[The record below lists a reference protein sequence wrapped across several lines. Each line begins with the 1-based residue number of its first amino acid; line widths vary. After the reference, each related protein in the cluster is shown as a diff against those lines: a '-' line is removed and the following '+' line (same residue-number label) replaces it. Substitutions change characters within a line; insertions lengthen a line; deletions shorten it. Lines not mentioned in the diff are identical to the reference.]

1 MKNIRSKNIRSIL
14 FFHVKKFWA
23 AAVPASLTLEV
34 VRIAE
39 FGVLPQTYWIRI
51 CIVARSP
58 SDSHAHYGFYYIL
71 KGKEK
76 NICLLIEYPHFGLQI
91 ILWVV
96 SRGGNN
102 IGVKWLPLKQ
112 ARVSVWIS
120 SQAYIPW
127 FWDYI
132 LQSSHSLVFT
142 CQAFLHMAWGG
153 LPTVTF
159 LRLHSTTG
167 CPMGPLFQ
175 EDGDNLRF
183 MSTFFSLPL
192 DPADLSLT
200 PNPGGC
206 GLVFLNHLGVVGM
219 GLSREEV
226 HHMSVWSHPNSH
238 LIQPYPSSKR
248 ETGSERGIDL
258 LKQQG

>member
-1 MKNIRSKNIRSIL
+1 MIHKHIMVFIIFLREKKKKGVCWLSIL
-14 FFHVKKFWA
+14 
-23 AAVPASLTLEV
+23 TL
-34 VRIAE
+34 I
-39 FGVLPQTYWIRI
+39 FKQ
-51 CIVARSP
+51 
-58 SDSHAHYGFYYIL
+58 
-71 KGKEK
+71 
-76 NICLLIEYPHFGLQI
+76 

-112 ARVSVWIS
+112 ARFSVWIS
-120 SQAYIPW
+120 SQAYSPW

-132 LQSSHSLVFT
+132 LQFSHSLVFM

-175 EDGDNLRF
+175 EDEDNLRF

-219 GLSREEV
+219 GLIREEV
-226 HHMSVWSHPNSH
+226 HHTSVWSHPNSH
-238 LIQPYPSSKR
+238 LIQPYLSSKR
-248 ETGSERGIDL
+248 EMGSERGIDL